1 MTGCVLV
8 ELILRET
15 IDHLGRRGEV
25 VKVANGYARNYLLP
39 QKLALLVTPSN
50 ERQIEREREAA
61 DLRESEERKTAQ
73 SLADRV
79 ADVECVIARRVGD
92 TDTLYGSVT
101 SADIADALNEQ
112 QLSIDKRKIQLKEP
126 LKELGEFMIPVKIH
140 REVTANVKVRIIKE
154 AIEGDSESAA
164 SSS

>member
-1 MTGCVLV
+1 MV

-15 IDHLGRRGEV
+15 IDNLGRRGEV
-25 VKVANGYARNYLLP
+25 IKVANGYARNYLLP

-61 DLRESEERKTAQ
+61 ELRESEDRKAAQ

-79 ADVECVIARRVGD
+79 AAVECVIARRVGD

-101 SADIADALNEQ
+101 SADIADSLNEQ
-112 QLSIDKRKIQLKEP
+112 QLSIDKRKIQLSEP
-126 LKELGEFMIPVKIH
+126 LKQLGEFMIPLKVH
-140 REVTANVKVRIIKE
+140 REITANIKVRIIKE
-154 AIEGDSESAA
+154 ATEGDSESVTP
-164 SSS
+164 SS

>member
-140 REVTANVKVRIIKE
+140 REVTANVKVRIITE

>member
-1 MTGCVLV
+1 MV

-15 IDHLGRRGEV
+15 IDNLGRRGEV

-61 DLRESEERKTAQ
+61 ELRETEERQAAQ

-79 ADVECVIARRVGD
+79 AAVECVIGRRVGD
-92 TDTLYGSVT
+92 KDTLYGSVT
-101 SADIADALNEQ
+101 SADIADSLNEQ
-112 QLSIDKRKIQLKEP
+112 QLSIDKRKIQLSEP
-126 LKELGEFMIPVKIH
+126 LKELGEFLIPLKVH
-140 REVTANVKVRIIKE
+140 REITANIKVRIIKE
-154 AIEGDSESAA
+154 ATEGDSESVTP
-164 SSS
+164 SS

>member
-1 MTGCVLV
+1 MV

-15 IDHLGRRGEV
+15 IDNLGRRGEV

-61 DLRESEERKTAQ
+61 ELRETEERKAAQ

-79 ADVECVIARRVGD
+79 AAVECVIGRRVGD
-92 TDTLYGSVT
+92 KDTLYGSVT
-101 SADIADALNEQ
+101 SADIADSLNEQ
-112 QLSIDKRKIQLKEP
+112 QLSIDKRKIQLSEP
-126 LKELGEFMIPVKIH
+126 LKELGEFLIPLKVH
-140 REVTANVKVRIIKE
+140 REITANIKVRIIKE
-154 AIEGDSESAA
+154 ATEGDSESVTP
-164 SSS
+164 SS

>member
-1 MTGCVLV
+1 MV

-15 IDHLGRRGEV
+15 IDNLGRRGEV

-61 DLRESEERKTAQ
+61 ELRESEDRKAAQ

-79 ADVECVIARRVGD
+79 AAVECVIARRVGD

-101 SADIADALNEQ
+101 SADIADSLNEQ
-112 QLSIDKRKIQLKEP
+112 QLSIDKRKIQLSEP
-126 LKELGEFMIPVKIH
+126 LKELGEFMIPLKVH
-140 REVTANVKVRIIKE
+140 REITANIKVRIIKE
-154 AIEGDSESAA
+154 ATEGDSESVTP
-164 SSS
+164 SS

>member
-1 MTGCVLV
+1 VV

-15 IDHLGRRGEV
+15 IDNLGRRGEV

-61 DLRESEERKTAQ
+61 ELRETEERQAAQ

-79 ADVECVIARRVGD
+79 AAVECVIGRRVGD
-92 TDTLYGSVT
+92 KDTLYGSVT
-101 SADIADALNEQ
+101 SADIADSLNEQ
-112 QLSIDKRKIQLKEP
+112 QLSIDKRKIQLSEP
-126 LKELGEFMIPVKIH
+126 LKELGEFLIPLKVH
-140 REVTANVKVRIIKE
+140 REITANIKVRIIKE
-154 AIEGDSESAA
+154 ATEGDSESVTP
-164 SSS
+164 SS

>member
-1 MTGCVLV
+1 MV

-15 IDHLGRRGEV
+15 IDNLGRRGEV

-61 DLRESEERKTAQ
+61 ELREAEETKSAQ

-79 ADVECVIARRVGD
+79 AAVECVIARRVGD

-101 SADIADALNEQ
+101 SADIADSLNAQ
-112 QLSIDKRKIQLKEP
+112 QISIDKRKIQLSEP
-126 LKELGEFMIPVKIH
+126 LKELGEFTIPLKVH
-140 REVTANVKVRIIKE
+140 REITANIKVRIIKE
-154 AIEGDSESAA
+154 ATEGDSESVTP
-164 SSS
+164 SS